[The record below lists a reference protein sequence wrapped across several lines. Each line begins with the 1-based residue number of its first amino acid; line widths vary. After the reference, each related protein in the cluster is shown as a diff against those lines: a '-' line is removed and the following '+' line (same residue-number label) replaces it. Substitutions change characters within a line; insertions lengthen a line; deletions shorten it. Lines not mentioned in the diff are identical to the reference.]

1 MQNRNF
7 GQNSDNKIDFVKCT
21 RYNATPILI
30 FQIIFMTDFRNIAI
44 IAHVDHGKT
53 TLIDAMLSQ
62 SGTFRENQQVAE
74 RVMDSNA
81 LEKERGITI
90 LAKCTSIIWQGH
102 KINVIDTPG
111 HADFGGEVERVLS
124 MTDSCLILVDS
135 SEGPMPQTKFVLSKA
150 LALGLKPIVIINKV
164 DRGDARIDEVLNEIF
179 DLFVSLNASDE
190 QLDFP
195 VLYAVGRDGWCVAD
209 LEKDER
215 KDLTPLFDLI
225 LKHVVPPK
233 FDKTAPFT
241 MLATLLD
248 SNPYFGRM
256 LTGRIM
262 SGTAKGLMN
271 FKAINLKGELV
282 EQGRLTKLLVFRGV
296 DKVPVEIAE
305 AGDIVS
311 IAGLEKASVAD
322 TLCDMSVST
331 PIQST
336 PINPPTMAITIGV
349 NDSPLAGQEG
359 SKVTSRMIRDR
370 LFSEAESNVAIK
382 VKESDSKEAFEV
394 GGRGELQLGV
404 LIENMRREGFELSV
418 SRPRVLFK
426 KGDDGEILEPVEE
439 VVVDVDDAFSG
450 VVVEK
455 LSSRK
460 GDMIEMKPSGG
471 GKTRLVFYV
480 PSRGLIGYQGE
491 FLTDTKGTGILNRL
505 FHSYVA
511 YKGEYSDRKNGALI
525 SNDSGEAVAYA
536 LWNLQ
541 DRGVIFIKPQD
552 KVYAGMIIGENS
564 KAGDLEVNV
573 LRGKQLT
580 NIRAAGADEAI
591 RLIPPRLLTLE
602 SMITY
607 ISDDELV
614 EVTPKSLRL
623 RKKLLDPN
631 ERKRSKGKESRFD
644 FVQE

>member
-1 MQNRNF
+1 MPRSF
-7 GQNSDNKIDFVKCT
+7 KFTIKK
-21 RYNATPILI
+21 
-30 FQIIFMTDFRNIAI
+30 MTDIRNIAI

-62 SGTFRENQQVAE
+62 SGTFRANQQVEA

-90 LAKCTSIIWQGH
+90 LAKCTSITWQDH

-124 MTDSCLILVDS
+124 MADSCLLLVDS

-150 LALGLKPIVIINKV
+150 LALGLRPIVIINKV
-164 DRGDARIDEVLNEIF
+164 DRQDARVDEVLNEIF
-179 DLFVSLNASDE
+179 DLFVSLNANE
-190 QLDFP
+190 QQLDFP
-195 VLYAVGRDGWCVAD
+195 VLYAVGRDGWCVRD

-215 KDLTPLFDLI
+215 KDLTPLFNLI
-225 LKHVVPPK
+225 LEHVEPPK
-233 FDKTAPFT
+233 FDTNAPFS
-241 MLATLLD
+241 MLATLLE
-248 SNPYFGRM
+248 SSPYFGRM

-262 SGTAKGLMN
+262 SGTAKSLMN
-271 FKAINLKGELV
+271 FKAINLNGELV
-282 EQGRLTKLLVFRGV
+282 EQGRLTKLHTFRGV
-296 DKVPVEIAE
+296 DKIPVDEAV

-322 TLCDMSVST
+322 TICDMSINT
-331 PIQST
+331 PIKST

-370 LFSEAESNVAIK
+370 LFAEAESNVAIK
-382 VKESDSKEAFEV
+382 VKESDSKDAYEV

-426 KGDDGEILEPVEE
+426 KGPNDSILEPVEE

-460 GDMIEMKPSGG
+460 GEMIEMKPSGG

-480 PSRGLIGYQGE
+480 PSRGLIGYQSE
-491 FLTDTKGTGILNRL
+491 FLTDTKGTGVLNRL
-505 FHSYVA
+505 FHDYIP
-511 YKGEYSDRKNGALI
+511 YKGEYQDRKNGALI
-525 SNDSGEAVAYA
+525 SNDAGESVAYA

-541 DRGVIFIKPQD
+541 DRGVIFIKPQQ
-552 KVYAGMIIGENS
+552 KVYMGMIIGENA

-591 RLIPPRLLTLE
+591 RLIPPRLMILE
-602 SMITY
+602 EMITY

-623 RKKLLDPN
+623 RKKYLDQN
-631 ERKRSKGKESRFD
+631 ERKRMSKANAAKFD

>member
-1 MQNRNF
+1 
-7 GQNSDNKIDFVKCT
+7 
-21 RYNATPILI
+21 
-30 FQIIFMTDFRNIAI
+30 MTDIRNIAI

-53 TLIDAMLSQ
+53 TLIDAMLHQ
-62 SGTFRENQQVAE
+62 SGTFRANQQIE
-74 RVMDSNA
+74 NRVMDSNA

-90 LAKCTSIIWQGH
+90 LAKCTSINWQDH

-124 MTDSCLILVDS
+124 MADSCLLLVDS
-135 SEGPMPQTKFVLSKA
+135 AEGPMPQTKFVLSKA
-150 LALGLKPIVIINKV
+150 LALGLKPIVIINKI
-164 DRGDARIDEVLNEIF
+164 DRQDARADEVLNEIF
-179 DLFVSLNASDE
+179 DLFVSLNASE
-190 QLDFP
+190 QQLDFP

-209 LEKDER
+209 MEKDER
-215 KDLTPLFDLI
+215 KDLSPLFNLI
-225 LKHVVPPK
+225 LKHVEPPK
-233 FDKTAPFT
+233 FEVSAPFS
-241 MLATLLD
+241 MLATLLEY
-248 SNPYFGRM
+248 SPYFGRM
-256 LTGRIM
+256 LTGRII
-262 SGTAKGLMN
+262 SGTAKNLMN
-271 FKAINLKGELV
+271 FKAINLDGKLI
-282 EQGRLTKLLVFRGV
+282 EQGRLTKLHVFRGV
-296 DKVPVEIAE
+296 EKIAVEEAV

-322 TLCDMSVST
+322 TICDLSVSS
-331 PIQST
+331 PIKST
-336 PINPPTMAITIGV
+336 PINPPTMAITICV

-359 SKVTSRMIRDR
+359 TKVTSRMIRDR
-370 LFSEAESNVAIK
+370 LFAEAETNVAIK
-382 VKESDSKEAFEV
+382 VKESDAKDAYEV

-426 KGDDGEILEPVEE
+426 RGEGDQILEPVEE

-471 GKTRLVFYV
+471 GKTRLVFHV
-480 PSRGLIGYQGE
+480 PSRGLIGYQSE
-491 FLTDTKGTGILNRL
+491 FLTDTKGTGVLNRL
-505 FHSYVA
+505 FHDYIA
-511 YKGEYSDRKNGALI
+511 YKGEYQDRKNGALI
-525 SNDSGEAVAYA
+525 SNDTGESVAYA

-541 DRGVIFIKPQD
+541 DRGVIFIKPQQ
-552 KVYAGMIIGENS
+552 KVYTGMIIGENS
-564 KAGDLEVNV
+564 KSGDLEVNV

-591 RLIPPRLLTLE
+591 RLIPPRIMILE
-602 SMITY
+602 EMITY

-623 RKKLLDPN
+623 RKKFLDAN
-631 ERKRSKGKESRFD
+631 ERKRMSKSKEAKFD
-644 FVQE
+644 FVQS